1 MLFAADARDTHGSR
15 EAVDDKLG
23 HGTVILVSEHAGGG
37 PSRGGM
43 CGRKGRAA
51 LKEIALPVRLERA
64 FTAGDEFEAFAND
77 QGAENGFACEQAS
90 LALVWIVRAQAP

>member
-1 MLFAADARDTHGSR
+1 MFAADARDTHGSR

-51 LKEIALPVRLERA
+51 LKEIALTVSLEGS
-64 FTAGDEFEAFAND
+64 FTASDEFEAFADD
-77 QGAENGFACEQAS
+77 QGVENGFVGKQAS
-90 LALVWIVRAQAP
+90 FALVWIVRAQAP